1 MKLYFASANMKRN
14 KWSRQFLKLDTMA
27 LVLKNTLC
35 YEAQARA
42 FSEACSGIGSDGEPL
57 REVVSVKARGQ
68 NGGASFGEQF
78 ALPVDDDNKNYS
90 PGTS

>member
-1 MKLYFASANMKRN
+1 MKR
-14 KWSRQFLKLDTMA
+14 KRVYFPKLA
-27 LVLKNTLC
+27 
-35 YEAQARA
+35 
-42 FSEACSGIGSDGEPL
+42 SGLASDGETL
-57 REVVSVKARGQ
+57 CEVVSVRASGQ